1 MKWYH
6 YLILICIPYSLY
18 GQGIF
23 RLKENKPVTV
33 KFDLINNVVLVPLT
47 INGITFSFLLDTG
60 VKETILFAQAN
71 DSLYL
76 NNKNK
81 MKFHGIGL
89 EDGIEGILSTGN
101 VVELGAGAV
110 IDSLHW
116 LYVIQAT
123 ELDISTD
130 VGVAIN
136 GILGSKFFQS
146 FSVRMDYIRQRMTI
160 YPRGYDYSK
169 AFGKYKKLPIQI
181 EHDRPYVQA
190 ALGNDGNWVEGKMLL
205 DMGNTDPMMLFSFL
219 LPGFMLRKPFVEEYI
234 GRGFNGEIHGKRNRV
249 ARVVLGDFEL
259 KFPIVAYP
267 DSNAVFMSKLTKNRI
282 GSVGNQ
288 VLQRFDML
296 LDYERE
302 LWYLKKNKNFNKPF
316 LLNMAGMDIKHDGMI
331 WAKELVKIP
340 ARAKNNHGLQAEDQ
354 GVTINLANN
363 DLQYKFVLRPTYR
376 VSGIRKDAPAAR
388 AGVQVND
395 VLLKVNGTS
404 VSQLTLAKIMAKLQ
418 SKPGEFIRL
427 VIERDGVLRDIRFQL
442 IDPIPLAE

>member
-60 VKETILFAQAN
+60 VKETILFAHAD

-76 NNKNK
+76 HNKNK

-101 VVELGAGAV
+101 VVEVGGAAV
-110 IDSLHW
+110 DSLHW
-116 LYVIQAT
+116 LYVIQAM

-146 FSVRMDYIRQRMTI
+146 FPIRMDYLRQRMTI
-160 YPRGYDYSK
+160 YPRGYDYRK
-169 AFGKYKKLPIQI
+169 IVEKYKKIPIQI
-181 EHDRPYVQA
+181 ENDRPYVHV
-190 ALGNDGNWVEGKMLL
+190 GIGGDDNWVEGKMLV

-219 LPGFMLRKPFVEEYI
+219 LPGFVLRRPFVEEYI

-249 ARVVLGDFEL
+249 TRVVLGDFQL
-259 KFPIVAYP
+259 NNPIVAYP

-296 LDYERE
+296 LDYERQ

-331 WAKELVKIP
+331 WTKELVKIP
-340 ARAKNNHGLQAEDQ
+340 TRTKSNHGLQAEDQ

-395 VLLKVNGTS
+395 VLVKVNGTS
-404 VSQLTLAKIMAKLQ
+404 VSQLTLAKIMANLQ
-418 SKPGEFIRL
+418 SKPDELIRL
-427 VIERDGVLRDIRFQL
+427 VIERNGELQDIRFQL
-442 IDPIPLAE
+442 VDPIPLAK